1 MHTTPL
7 QKNHAIVLE
16 IGDVITD
23 GRCRNICESYHRWG
37 GCVTFVGPSDVDER
51 VVLNDIAIERVRVES
66 GFGSKVLYA
75 HFGLRSV
82 WKGVDL
88 KPTVIIAEDLF
99 SLPAALVIKWFTR
112 APVLYDA
119 KEFYFALASL
129 RHRPVTQR
137 FWALVERL
145 CIRFADRV
153 ITSGQ
158 RDSDVIADRY
168 RIDRPVA
175 IHNYPPRRSNPG
187 DATFLRKRYSI
198 PDRYRIFLYQGWLL
212 RGRGLFHLIDLAA
225 AIGSVMLVIVG
236 GGALRDELE
245 RYAARSGVADRVLFT
260 GPVPYA
266 ELPDYTA
273 GADVGCA
280 LIEDYGMSYRYA
292 RPNKLFE
299 YIQAGI
305 PVLVSDLPAMR
316 EVLERRPVGSIVD
329 LSEPAALVAAGR
341 RLIED
346 TEFYNE
352 CVDQCSVA
360 ASEYHWGMEE
370 TKLQRLFE
378 QLRGDR

>member
-1 MHTTPL
+1 MNTTPL
-7 QKNHAIVLE
+7 QKNHAVVLE

-23 GRCRNICESYHRWG
+23 GRCRNICESFHRWG
-37 GCVTFVGPSDVDER
+37 GRVTFVGPSDVDEQ
-51 VVLNDIAIERVRVES
+51 VVLNGIAIERVRVES

-82 WKGVDL
+82 WKGINL
-88 KPTVIIAEDLF
+88 KPTVVIAEDLF

-112 APVLYDA
+112 ARVLYDA

-129 RHRPVTQR
+129 RDRPMTQR

-153 ITSGQ
+153 ITSGEQ
-158 RDSDVIADRY
+158 DSDVMTERY
-168 RIDRPVA
+168 CIDRPAA
-175 IHNYPPRRSNPG
+175 IHNYPPRRSTPG
-187 DATFLRKRYSI
+187 DVAFLRRKYSI
-198 PDRYRIFLYQGWLL
+198 PERYRIFLYQGWLL
-212 RGRGLFHLIDLAA
+212 HGRGLFHLIDLTA
-225 AIGSVMLVIVG
+225 AIDTVLLVIVG
-236 GGALRDELE
+236 GGALRDDLE
-245 RYAARSGVADRVLFT
+245 RYAARVGVADRVLFT
-260 GPVPYA
+260 GPVPY
-266 ELPDYTA
+266 EKLPDYTA

-299 YIQAGI
+299 YIQAGV

-316 EVLERRPVGSIVD
+316 EVLERRPVGSVVD
-329 LSEPAALVAAGR
+329 LSDPDALVAEGR

-352 CVDQCSVA
+352 CVGQCSVA
-360 ASEYHWGMEE
+360 ASEYHWGIEE
-370 TKLQRLFE
+370 TKLRRVFE
-378 QLRGDR
+378 QLREDR